1 MAQIDYSAMTDLV
14 EHFDPPSEVQ
24 RELARRTVAAFA
36 KGDTLAEQAEDAA
49 ELMRALGIHP
59 SQPADEQPEVVKPS
73 W

>member
-1 MAQIDYSAMTDLV
+1 MTDLV

-24 RELARRTVAAFA
+24 RERARRTVAAFA
-36 KGDTLAEQAEDAA
+36 KGGTLAEQAEDAA

-59 SQPADEQPEVVKPS
+59 DQPADDHPEAVKPS